1 MQRRGV
7 IYTVAPSPI
16 NINTIWAGTDDG
28 LIHITKDGGKTWKNV
43 TPAEITSWSKISMID
58 AGHFDVNTAYAA
70 VNRLRC
76 DDLHPY
82 IYKTNDGGITWKQI
96 VNGLPND
103 PINAVREDPEKK
115 GLLYATSETQV
126 YVSFD
131 DGNNW
136 QSLRLN
142 MPATSVRDLIVKDN
156 DLAVATHG
164 RGFWILDNM
173 TSLRQISNKTAEH
186 NILFKPATATRVRWD
201 NNTDTPLPPDEPA
214 GQNPPDGAIIDY
226 YLKDKANG
234 EVTLE
239 IIDAKGNVV
248 RHYSS
253 NDTLY
258 KIPAVDIPLYWIR
271 PQQILSGEAGSHRFI
286 WDLHYTPLNLPASYP
301 IAAIYKNTAP
311 ESTSPWVMPGNYT
324 VRLKVNNETFSQ
336 PLIIKMDPRVKTS
349 ATDLQK
355 QHDLSMVCYEGR
367 LRISKISK
375 ETVSV
380 HNQIKE
386 LLSKSKD
393 DLHASLSSLDEK
405 IINIENAKTK
415 DKSKAFSQVN
425 NSFASLFGIL
435 QESDMPPTKRTIE
448 SVGV

>member
-1 MQRRGV
+1 
-7 IYTVAPSPI
+7 
-16 NINTIWAGTDDG
+16 
-28 LIHITKDGGKTWKNV
+28 
-43 TPAEITSWSKISMID
+43 
-58 AGHFDVNTAYAA
+58 
-70 VNRLRC
+70 
-76 DDLHPY
+76 
-82 IYKTNDGGITWKQI
+82 
-96 VNGLPND
+96 
-103 PINAVREDPEKK
+103 
-115 GLLYATSETQV
+115 
-126 YVSFD
+126 
-131 DGNNW
+131 
-136 QSLRLN
+136 

-173 TSLRQISNKTAEH
+173 TSLRQINNKIAEH
-186 NILFKPATATRVRWD
+186 NFLFKPATTTRVRWD

-226 YLKDKANG
+226 NLNGKANG

-301 IAAIYKNTAP
+301 IAAVYKNTAP

-349 ATDLQK
+349 AAELKK
-355 QHDLSMVCYEGR
+355 QYDLSMVCYEGR
-367 LRISKISK
+367 LKISKISN
-375 ETVSV
+375 ETVSI

-415 DKSKAFSQVN
+415 DKSKAFSQVS

-448 SVGV
+448 SVGELNKNFQQLEEVWMKIKKSDIPSVNRELKKAGLPGY